1 MLLRIMSDV
10 HLEFSDF
17 KIPDLDTDRETVLIL
32 AGDIGLVHKA
42 NLKDVY
48 IPFLSRANIQ
58 FRKVILIMGNH
69 EHYGGSFRRTRAL
82 LQDAI
87 GLAQLENVML
97 LEKETCVVDDVAFI
111 CATMWTDCD
120 KHSPFAHQLFQGMTD
135 SRVIRTGPNESLPYE
150 RKFSAEASWVDH
162 MHATKYIFQ
171 EITAQHQNGKKTVV
185 VTHHGPTRQSIHELY
200 AGSNMN
206 MFYAS
211 ELTNEIMDTNPTL
224 WIHGHTHKQFDYLV
238 DDSLEHCQTRVIAN
252 PRGYHGH
259 EDTSGF
265 NETLVVEV

>member
-1 MLLRIMSDV
+1 MQVRIMSDI

-17 KIPDLDTDRETVLIL
+17 KIPDLPSDRDVVLIL

-48 IPFLSRANIQ
+48 IPFLTRADVQ
-58 FRKVILIMGNH
+58 FRKTILIMGNH
-69 EHYGGSFRRTRAL
+69 EHYGGSFRRTRAV

-87 GLAQLENVML
+87 SLAKLENVVL
-97 LEKETCVVDDVAFI
+97 LEKESYVLDDVAFI
-111 CATMWTDCD
+111 GATLWTDCD
-120 KHSPFAHQLFQGMTD
+120 KHSPHANYLFHRMSD
-135 SRVIRTGPNESLPYE
+135 SRVIRTGPTALLPYE
-150 RKFSAEASWVDH
+150 RKFSADASWVDH
-162 MHATKYIFQ
+162 AQARNFIFR
-171 EITAQHQNGKKTVV
+171 EIPIQKAAGNKTVI
-185 VTHHGPTRQSIHELY
+185 VTHHGPTMRSIHPMY
-200 AGSNMN
+200 AGSDMN

-211 ELTNEIMDTNPTL
+211 ELTNEVMDTNPVL

-238 DDSLEHCQTRVIAN
+238 DESLEQCQTRVVVN

>member
-42 NLKDVY
+42 NLKERY
-48 IPFLSRANIQ
+48 IPLLSRANIQ
-58 FRKVILIMGNH
+58 FHKIVLIMGNH
-69 EHYGGSFRRTRAL
+69 EHYGGSFRRTRAI

-87 GLAQLENVML
+87 GLAMLENVHL
-97 LEKETCVVDDVAFI
+97 LEKETLVIDDVAFI
-111 CATMWTDCD
+111 AATLWTDCD
-120 KHSPFAHQLFQGMTD
+120 NHSPFAHYLFEGMSD
-135 SRVIRTGPNESLPYE
+135 SRVIRTGPNETLPYE
-150 RKFSAEASWVDH
+150 RKFSAEASWADH
-162 MHATKYIFQ
+162 AHAKKFILGQ
-171 EITAQHQNGKKTVV
+171 IPLHKAEGRKTVV
-185 VTHHGPTRQSIHELY
+185 VTHHGPTMKSIHPMY
-200 AGSNMN
+200 SGSNMN

-211 ELTNEIMDTNPTL
+211 EMTKEIMDTNPDL
-224 WIHGHTHKQFDYLV
+224 WIHGHTHKQFEYLV
-238 DDSLEHCQTRVIAN
+238 DESLEHCQTRVIAN

-265 NETLVVEV
+265 NQTLVVEV

>member
-1 MLLRIMSDV
+1 MLLRIMSDI

-17 KIPDLDTDRETVLIL
+17 KIPDLDTDRETVLVL

-42 NLKDVY
+42 NLKEYY

-58 FRKVILIMGNH
+58 FRKTILIMGNH
-69 EHYGGSFRRTRAL
+69 EHYGGSFRRTRAV

-87 GLAQLENVML
+87 GLAQLENIVL
-97 LEKETCVVDDVAFI
+97 LEKETYLVDDVAFI

-120 KHSPFAHQLFQGMTD
+120 KHSPFAHHLFSGMSD
-135 SRVIRTGPNESLPYE
+135 SRVIRTGPNETLPYE

-162 MHATKYIFQ
+162 MYATRFIFR
-171 EITAQHQNGKKTVV
+171 EIEAQRAFGRKPVV
-185 VTHHGPTRQSIHELY
+185 VTHHGPTMQSIHPIY

-211 ELTNEIMDTNPTL
+211 ELTNEIMNTNPIL
-224 WIHGHTHKQFDYLV
+224 WVHGHTHHQFDYLV
-238 DDSLEHCQTRVIAN
+238 DDTLEHCQTRVITN

-265 NETLVVEV
+265 NETLLVEV

>member
-42 NLKDVY
+42 NLKEFY

-69 EHYGGSFRRTRAL
+69 EHYGGSFRRTKAV

-87 GLAQLENVML
+87 GLAQLENVHL
-97 LEKETCVVDDVAFI
+97 LEKETYVIDDVAFI
-111 CATMWTDCD
+111 AATLWTDCD
-120 KHSPFAHQLFQGMTD
+120 KYSPYAKFLFDGMSD
-135 SRVIRTGPNESLPYE
+135 SRVIRTGPNETLPYE
-150 RKFSAEASWVDH
+150 RKFSAEASWTDH
-162 MHATKYIFQ
+162 LYARKFIFR
-171 EITAQHQNGKKTVV
+171 EIPLQKAEGRKTVI
-185 VTHHGPTRQSIHELY
+185 VTHHGPTMRSIHPMY
-200 AGSNMN
+200 VGDKMN
-206 MFYAS
+206 IFYAS

-238 DDSLEHCQTRVIAN
+238 DESMEHCQTRVVVN

-265 NETLVVEV
+265 NQVLVVEV